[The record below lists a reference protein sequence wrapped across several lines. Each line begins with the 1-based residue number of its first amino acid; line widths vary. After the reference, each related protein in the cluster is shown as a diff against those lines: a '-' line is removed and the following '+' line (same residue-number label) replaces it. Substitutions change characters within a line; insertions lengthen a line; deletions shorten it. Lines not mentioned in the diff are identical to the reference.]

1 MQFVNPSLAHQ
12 RHGVNLSPPPVFFW
26 VPLLCST
33 GTTTQLKTGADE
45 HELFR
50 HVMQSFQDFEDGT
63 FARLAEIL
71 SAVDPEK
78 PGDAEAPPASEDLGG
93 LPADYTDIPPMDV
106 VSEALASAWT
116 EGRVAQFEHLDEALD
131 R

>member
-1 MQFVNPSLAHQ
+1 MLFLSL
-12 RHGVNLSPPPVFFW
+12 
-26 VPLLCST
+26 PLLC
-33 GTTTQLKTGADE
+33 GRATTTQLNAGADE

-50 HVMQSFQDFEDGT
+50 HVMQSFQDFEDAA
-63 FARLAEIL
+63 FARHAEIV
-71 SAVDPEK
+71 SAVDPES
-78 PGDAEAPPASEDLGG
+78 PGGGEAPPASEELGG
-93 LPADYTDIPPMDV
+93 LLADHHTGIPPMDV